1 MADEEGKDREVL
13 HICSHYSEALI
24 IEKFA
29 NLSPV
34 TEKKQ
39 A

>member
-1 MADEEGKDREVL
+1 MVDEEGKDGEVL
-13 HICSHYSEALI
+13 QKCSHYREVLI

-29 NLSPV
+29 NPSPV

-39 A
+39 N